1 MVSPHEGH
9 GVGCPPEAVDLLV
22 GVTNENLGTG
32 GLRHKVNDGR
42 SEILG
47 LVYQQYVPSL
57 FLSKV
62 GRRELVQ
69 LEVA

>member
-1 MVSPHEGH
+1 MVSSHEGH
-9 GVGCPPEAVDLLV
+9 GIGCPPEAVDLLV
-22 GVTNENLGTG
+22 GVTNKNLGTG
-32 GLRHKVNDGR
+32 GLRHEVDDGR

-47 LVYQQYVPSL
+47 LIYQQDVPSFL
-57 FLSKV
+57 LSKV